1 MFSATLE
8 NYDEDKVF
16 NELVR
21 GFNEEK
27 IPNNKLTFD
36 EGNGIIT
43 FLSENEPS
51 TEILRA
57 MYHCGVVTMAWKD
70 KEDTLVTN
78 GNVTNGKNGKSTND
92 AKPNNKSS
100 TKREE
105 TSASSKSV
113 KTEKGDKKKKS
124 VKTAETSKKLSKVG
138 DKEKHYTG
146 QPKYYSKEWFEI
158 DKIPELKKL
167 IQNADTDTRFINFVS
182 KWLELTQKA
191 EERWPK
197 VIGTVLQEG
206 SLNWNK
212 LAINFD
218 CSNGNLQ
225 TMYDRKVKVAMQPY
239 GIAITAQK
247 FILTVVNYY
256 KRVHTV
262 KTTETKTEESSENSD
277 SDESDKGDSK
287 GTSEK
292 GEKLIEESSEIV
304 VSEKTETI
312 TETTFKNLVPE
323 MKCMSGIKPFEKAL
337 KDMDSKYKTDKKV
350 LYILKVMGLSSIEEK
365 KREVIFEI
373 CRYMITYKIPS
384 SFKDLIF
391 KEMYERCFLPETIMI
406 LSTFINNY
414 VQKFDNERKVKAF
427 DFLND
432 LYDVVIG

>member
-1 MFSATLE
+1 MFSVTLE

-27 IPNNKLTFD
+27 IPNNKLTLD
-36 EGNGIIT
+36 EKNGIIT

-78 GNVTNGKNGKSTND
+78 GNVTNGKNDNATND

-100 TKREE
+100 TKKEE

-113 KTEKGDKKKKS
+113 KTEKSDKKKKP
-124 VKTAETSKKLSKVG
+124 VKTAKTSKKLPKEG
-138 DKEKHYTG
+138 DKKEHYTES
-146 QPKYYSKEWFEI
+146 PEYCSKEWFDI
-158 DKIPELKKL
+158 DKIPELKEL
-167 IQNADTDTRFINFVS
+167 IQNADTDTCLINS
-182 KWLELTQKA
+182 LSRWLKLTKKA
-191 EERWPK
+191 EERGLR
-197 VIGTVLQEG
+197 VIGSVLQEG
-206 SLNWNK
+206 SLSWDK

-218 CSNGNLQ
+218 CNNVSLQ
-225 TMYDRKVKVAMQPY
+225 IMYDRKVKVAMQPY

-262 KTTETKTEESSENSD
+262 KTMKTKTEESSENSD

-304 VSEKTETI
+304 VSEKTEAI
-312 TETTFKNLVPE
+312 TETTSKNLVPE

-337 KDMDSKYKTDKKV
+337 KNMDSKLKTDKKV
-350 LYILKVMGLSSIEEK
+350 LYILKVMGLFSIEKK

-373 CRYMITYKIPS
+373 CRYMVTYKMPS

-391 KEMYERCFLPETIMI
+391 KEMYERCFLPETTMI

-427 DFLND
+427 DFLNE
-432 LYDVVIG
+432 LYDVVTL